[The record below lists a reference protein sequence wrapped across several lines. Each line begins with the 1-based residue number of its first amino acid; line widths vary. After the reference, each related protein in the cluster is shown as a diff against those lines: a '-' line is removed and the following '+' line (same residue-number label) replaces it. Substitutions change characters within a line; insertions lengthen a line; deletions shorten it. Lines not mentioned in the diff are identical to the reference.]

1 MARPSGTKTIAT
13 NRTARR
19 DFEVLE
25 TLEAGIVLKGSEVKS
40 LRASHVQFADANV
53 WIRDGEAFVLGL
65 RIQPWDTATGVF
77 GHDPDRQRKLLLH
90 RGEIERWAHRAQ
102 AERLAIVPLSLYFKD
117 GRVKVEIALAKGR
130 KNVDKRQAIAKRDA
144 ELEARRDLA
153 RSMSGKSAR

>member
-40 LRASHVQFADANV
+40 LRAAHVQFADANV
-53 WIRDGEAFVLGL
+53 WLRDGEAFVLGL

-90 RGEIERWAHRAQ
+90 RGEIERWAHRSQ

-130 KNVDKRQAIAKRDA
+130 KNVDKRQAIAERDA
-144 ELEARRDLA
+144 QLDVRREMARRD
-153 RSMSGKSAR
+153 RD